1 MRRQPETEREAEKEP
16 EAPSPRT
23 CPAQERTD
31 RRAQEGRGLRRE
43 RVATNRMT
51 LTAHN
56 YCVNGRLREE
66 ENDEDQEQEKKADD
80 DDVDGNEHDNVPS
93 F

>member
-1 MRRQPETEREAEKEP
+1 
-16 EAPSPRT
+16 
-23 CPAQERTD
+23 
-31 RRAQEGRGLRRE
+31 
-43 RVATNRMT
+43 MT